1 MQQDFVNTMSNFSK
15 NAAEAAKS
23 LGEINTKLAEEVIE
37 RQLAAVNLAV
47 EGSTS
52 QVKLAQET
60 KDVQDFWSKQAKL
73 SDEYT
78 GKALEMA
85 KQNVELAQKAG
96 EQYKA
101 WFEKGFAQAN
111 DAATKATKQVQATA
125 KKATSTATGSESAS
139 A

>member
-47 EGSTS
+47 ESSTS
-52 QVKLAQET
+52 QAKLAQET

-96 EQYKA
+96 EQYKT
-101 WFEKGFAQAN
+101 WFEQGFAQASE
-111 DAATKATKQVQATA
+111 AANEAAAKTTKKVEATA
-125 KKATSTATGSESAS
+125 KKAATSA
-139 A
+139 